1 MARKKVKLAYITC
14 NSKRRETFRKRK
26 SGIMKKVNE
35 ISTLCGIEACAIIYD
50 KNNPQPEVW
59 PSDAGVR
66 NVLFKFRSLPE
77 VERSKKMVDQEAFLR
92 QSIAKIYEQLKK
104 QREETRKKEMT
115 NIIHHY
121 IQSGEF
127 NAMNLMSKHDLN
139 DLSSFIDENL
149 KEIDQT
155 MKGLPNE
162 VQGLVSGGNEQGLV
176 RNGAEVMNGR
186 EVHENIGH
194 VQGLVNGG
202 NEQLANMG
210 QFVQGI
216 ETNIADDMP
225 LNFPQWPM
233 DFSMFQF
240 PFINDGTNGF

>member
-50 KNNPQPEVW
+50 KNNPQPEIW

-66 NVLFKFRSLPE
+66 NVLYKFRSLPE
-77 VERSKKMVDQEAFLR
+77 LERSKKMVDQEAFLR

-127 NAMNLMSKHDLN
+127 NEMNLMSKHDLN

-149 KEIDQT
+149 KEIDGK
-155 MKGLPNE
+155 MKGIPVE
-162 VQGLVSGGNEQGLV
+162 VQEEVRNGYHVVNEREVQENVGHVEELVSGGNG
-176 RNGAEVMNGR
+176 
-186 EVHENIGH
+186 
-194 VQGLVNGG
+194 
-202 NEQLANMG
+202 QLAPNMS

-216 ETNIADDMP
+216 ETNIGDDMP
-225 LNFPQWPM
+225 LNFQQWPM
-233 DFSMFQF
+233 DFSLFQF
-240 PFINDGTNGF
+240 PFVNDGPNGF

>member
-26 SGIMKKVNE
+26 SGIIKKVNE

-50 KNNPQPEVW
+50 RNNPQPEVW
-59 PSDAGVR
+59 PSDVGVK

-77 VERSKKMVDQEAFLR
+77 LERSKKMVDQEAFLR

-149 KEIDQT
+149 KEIEQT
-155 MKGLPNE
+155 MKGVPTE
-162 VQGLVSGGNEQGLV
+162 VREEV

-186 EVHENIGH
+186 EVVHENINH
-194 VQGLVNGG
+194 VHGQVNGG

-210 QFVQGI
+210 QFVQGN
-216 ETNIADDMP
+216 ENNIGDEMP

-240 PFINDGTNGF
+240 PFINDGPNGF